1 MEGSNMV
8 AAKPELIAQIYT
20 NLRQQ
25 KFTESIYHLTKSL
38 DPHRPVI
45 VNDGWEHTVSDILT
59 LHDYEENGSA
69 FLKRYTDKDGLL
81 NNEFSFN
88 NGKYTMAQGYA
99 YRGQPVMITEFGG
112 IAFNTGKGWG
122 YGNQVE
128 SEEAFIERFRNI
140 TQAIKDT
147 DYISGYCYTQ
157 ITDVQ
162 QEVNGLL
169 TEDRKSK
176 IPLELIKEINLAQGI
191 VRRTWLVC
199 EAMFFFC

>member
-1 MEGSNMV
+1 M
-8 AAKPELIAQIYT
+8 
-20 NLRQQ
+20 
-25 KFTESIYHLTKSL
+25 TKSL

-69 FLKRYTDKDGLL
+69 FLKRYT
-81 NNEFSFN
+81 EN

-112 IAFNTGKGWG
+112 IAFAGKGWG

-169 TEDRKSK
+169 TEDLFMADENDR
-176 IPLELIKEINLAQGI
+176 LF
-191 VRRTWLVC
+191 R
-199 EAMFFFC
+199 